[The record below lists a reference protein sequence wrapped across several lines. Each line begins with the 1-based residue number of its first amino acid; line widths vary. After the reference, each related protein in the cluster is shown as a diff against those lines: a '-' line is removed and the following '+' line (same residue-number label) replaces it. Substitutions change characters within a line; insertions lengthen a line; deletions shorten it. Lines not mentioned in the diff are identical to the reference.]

1 MRIDI
6 LTIFPSLINSFVTE
20 SLIGKAQ
27 ESGTLEISALD
38 LREGASGAHKAVDDT
53 PFGGGPG
60 MVLKPEPIFNIVET
74 KNPPRPLYLLS
85 PAGEPFSHSKAKDL
99 SKLDGFSLLCGR
111 YEGVDQRVRDHLI
124 DGEISLGDF
133 VLAGGEIA
141 ALAIV
146 ETVTR
151 LIPGVMGNLESAAS
165 ESFTQGL
172 LEYPQYTRPWEYK
185 GLTPPNILRSGNHE
199 EIKLWKKAK
208 ALEITVSNRP
218 DLIEK
223 RGGLTDEEQSL
234 LEKKFT

>member
-85 PAGEPFSHSKAKDL
+85 PAGEPFSHSKAKEL

-151 LIPGVMGNLESAAS
+151 LVPGVMGNLESAAS

-185 GLTPPNILRSGNHE
+185 GLTPPDILRSGNHK
-199 EIKLWKKAK
+199 EIELWKKAK

-223 RGGLTDEEQSL
+223 RGGLTDEEQNL

>member
-6 LTIFPSLINSFVTE
+6 LTIFPSLINSFVNE

-38 LREGASGAHKAVDDT
+38 IREGASGVHKAVDDT

-60 MVLKPEPIFNIVET
+60 MVLKPDPIFNVVEN

-85 PAGEPFSHSKAKDL
+85 PAGEPFSHSKAKEL

-141 ALAIV
+141 ALAVV

-151 LIPGVMGNLESAAS
+151 LIPGVMGNIKSAAS

-172 LEYPQYTRPWEYK
+172 LEYPQYTRPWDFE
-185 GLTPPNILRSGNHE
+185 GLTPPDILRSGNHE
-199 EIKLWKKAK
+199 EIELWRKAK
-208 ALEITVSNRP
+208 ALEITLSNRP

-223 RGGLTDEEQSL
+223 RGGLTDQEQNL
-234 LEKKFT
+234 LERKFT

>member
-85 PAGEPFSHSKAKDL
+85 PAGEPFSHSKAKEL

-111 YEGVDQRVRDHLI
+111 YEGVDQRVRHHLI

-141 ALAIV
+141 ALAVV

-151 LIPGVMGNLESAAS
+151 LIPGVMGNIESAAS

-172 LEYPQYTRPWEYK
+172 LEYPQYTRPWDFE
-185 GLTPPNILRSGNHE
+185 GLTPPDILRSGNHE
-199 EIKLWKKAK
+199 EIELWRKAK
-208 ALEITVSNRP
+208 ALEITLSNRP

-223 RGGLTDEEQSL
+223 RGGLTDQEQSL
-234 LEKKFT
+234 LERKFT

>member
-6 LTIFPSLINSFVTE
+6 LTIFPSLINSFVNE

-38 LREGASGAHKAVDDT
+38 IREGASGVHKAVDDT

-60 MVLKPEPIFNIVET
+60 MVLKPDPIFNVVET

-85 PAGEPFSHSKAKDL
+85 PAGEPFSHSKAKEL

-141 ALAIV
+141 ALAVV

-151 LIPGVMGNLESAAS
+151 LIPGVMGNIESAAS

-172 LEYPQYTRPWEYK
+172 LEYPQYTRPWDFE
-185 GLTPPNILRSGNHE
+185 GLTPPDILRSGNHE
-199 EIKLWKKAK
+199 EIELWRKAK
-208 ALEITVSNRP
+208 ALEITLSNRP

-223 RGGLTDEEQSL
+223 RGGLTDQEQSL
-234 LEKKFT
+234 LERKFT

>member
-85 PAGEPFSHSKAKDL
+85 PAGEPFSHSKAKEL

-185 GLTPPNILRSGNHE
+185 GLTPPDILRSGNHK

-223 RGGLTDEEQSL
+223 RGGLTDEEQRL

>member
-6 LTIFPSLINSFVTE
+6 LTIFPSLINSFVNE

-38 LREGASGAHKAVDDT
+38 IREGASGVHKAVDDT

-60 MVLKPEPIFNIVET
+60 MVLKPDPIFNVVEN

-85 PAGEPFSHSKAKDL
+85 PAGEPFSHSKAKEL

-141 ALAIV
+141 ALAVV

-151 LIPGVMGNLESAAS
+151 LIPGVMGNIESATS
-165 ESFTQGL
+165 ESFTEGL
-172 LEYPQYTRPWEYK
+172 LEYPQYTRPWDFE
-185 GLTPPNILRSGNHE
+185 GLTPPDILRSGNHK
-199 EIKLWKKAK
+199 EIELWRKAK
-208 ALEITVSNRP
+208 ALEITLSNRP

-223 RGGLTDEEQSL
+223 RGGLTDQEQSL
-234 LEKKFT
+234 LERKFT

>member
-85 PAGEPFSHSKAKDL
+85 PAGEPFNHSKAKEL

-185 GLTPPNILRSGNHE
+185 GLTPPDILRSGNHK

>member
-1 MRIDI
+1 DI

-38 LREGASGAHKAVDDT
+38 LREGTSGAHKAVDDT

-85 PAGEPFSHSKAKDL
+85 PAGEPFSHSKAKEL

-185 GLTPPNILRSGNHE
+185 GLTPPNILRSGNHK

>member
-38 LREGASGAHKAVDDT
+38 LREGASGAHKAVDDN

-60 MVLKPEPIFNIVET
+60 MVLKPEPIFNIVEN

-85 PAGEPFSHSKAKDL
+85 PAGEPFNHSKAKEL

-151 LIPGVMGNLESAAS
+151 LVPGVMGNLESAAS

-185 GLTPPNILRSGNHE
+185 GLTPPDILRSGNHK

>member
-6 LTIFPSLINSFVTE
+6 LTIFPTLINSFVTE

-85 PAGEPFSHSKAKDL
+85 PAGEPFSHSKAKEL

-151 LIPGVMGNLESAAS
+151 LVPGVMGNLESAAS

-185 GLTPPNILRSGNHE
+185 GLTPPDILRSGNHK

>member
-6 LTIFPSLINSFVTE
+6 LTIFPSLINSFVNE

-38 LREGASGAHKAVDDT
+38 IREGASGVHKAVDDT

-60 MVLKPEPIFNIVET
+60 MVLKPGPIFNVVEN

-85 PAGEPFSHSKAKDL
+85 PAGEPFSHSKAKEL

-141 ALAIV
+141 ALAVV

-151 LIPGVMGNLESAAS
+151 LIPGVMGNIESAAS

-172 LEYPQYTRPWEYK
+172 LEYPQYTRPWDFE
-185 GLTPPNILRSGNHE
+185 GLTPPDILRSGNHE
-199 EIKLWKKAK
+199 EIELWRKAK
-208 ALEITVSNRP
+208 ALEITLSNRP

-223 RGGLTDEEQSL
+223 RGGLTDQEQSL
-234 LEKKFT
+234 LERKFT

>member
-124 DGEISLGDF
+124 DGEISLGDI

-185 GLTPPNILRSGNHE
+185 GLTPPNILRSGNHK

>member
-6 LTIFPSLINSFVTE
+6 LTIFPSLINSFVNE

-38 LREGASGAHKAVDDT
+38 IREGASGVHKAVDDT

-60 MVLKPEPIFNIVET
+60 MVLKPAPIFTVVEN

-85 PAGEPFSHSKAKDL
+85 PAGEPFSHSKAKEL

-141 ALAIV
+141 ALAVV

-151 LIPGVMGNLESAAS
+151 LIPGVMGNIESAAS

-172 LEYPQYTRPWEYK
+172 LEYPQYTRPWDFE
-185 GLTPPNILRSGNHE
+185 GLTPPDILRSGNHE
-199 EIKLWKKAK
+199 EIELWRKAK
-208 ALEITVSNRP
+208 ALEITLSNRP

-223 RGGLTDEEQSL
+223 RGGLTDQEQSL
-234 LEKKFT
+234 LERKFT

>member
-53 PFGGGPG
+53 PYGGGPG

-85 PAGEPFSHSKAKDL
+85 PAGEPFSHSKAKEL

-151 LIPGVMGNLESAAS
+151 LVPGVMGNLESAES

-185 GLTPPNILRSGNHE
+185 GLTPPDILRSGNHKQIE
-199 EIKLWKKAK
+199 LWKKAK
-208 ALEITVSNRP
+208 ALEITVRNRP

-223 RGGLTDEEQSL
+223 RGGLTDEEQRL

>member
-185 GLTPPNILRSGNHE
+185 GLTPPDILRSGNHK

-223 RGGLTDEEQSL
+223 RGGLTDEEQRL

>member
-85 PAGEPFSHSKAKDL
+85 PAGEPFSHSKAKEL

-151 LIPGVMGNLESAAS
+151 LVPGVMGNLESATS

-185 GLTPPNILRSGNHE
+185 GLTPPDILRSGNHK

>member
-185 GLTPPNILRSGNHE
+185 GLTPPNILRSGNHK

-208 ALEITVSNRP
+208 ALEITMSNRP

>member
-133 VLAGGEIA
+133 VLAGREIA

-165 ESFTQGL
+165 ESFL
-172 LEYPQYTRPWEYK
+172 
-185 GLTPPNILRSGNHE
+185 S
-199 EIKLWKKAK
+199 
-208 ALEITVSNRP
+208 
-218 DLIEK
+218 LIHI
-223 RGGLTDEEQSL
+223 
-234 LEKKFT
+234 

>member
-151 LIPGVMGNLESAAS
+151 LVPGVMGNLESAES

-185 GLTPPNILRSGNHE
+185 GLTPPDILRSGNHK

>member
-6 LTIFPSLINSFVTE
+6 LTIFPSLINTFVTE

-85 PAGEPFSHSKAKDL
+85 PAGEPFSHSKAKEL

-151 LIPGVMGNLESAAS
+151 LVPGVMGNLESAAS

-185 GLTPPNILRSGNHE
+185 GLTPPDILRSGNHK

>member
-60 MVLKPEPIFNIVET
+60 MVLKPEPIFNIVES

-85 PAGEPFSHSKAKDL
+85 PAGEPFDHSKAKEL

-151 LIPGVMGNLESAAS
+151 LVPGVMGNLESAAS

-185 GLTPPNILRSGNHE
+185 GLTPPDILRSGNHK

>member
-6 LTIFPSLINSFVTE
+6 LTIFPSLINTFVTE

-60 MVLKPEPIFNIVET
+60 MVLKPEPIFNIVEN

-85 PAGEPFSHSKAKDL
+85 PAGEPFNHSKAKEL

-151 LIPGVMGNLESAAS
+151 LVPGVMGNLESAAS

-185 GLTPPNILRSGNHE
+185 GLTPPDILRSGNHK
-199 EIKLWKKAK
+199 EIELWKKAK
-208 ALEITVSNRP
+208 ALEITMSNRP

>member
-6 LTIFPSLINSFVTE
+6 LTIFPTLINSFVTE

-185 GLTPPNILRSGNHE
+185 GLTPPDILRSGNHK

-208 ALEITVSNRP
+208 ALEITMSNRP

-223 RGGLTDEEQSL
+223 RGGLTDEEQNL

>member
-38 LREGASGAHKAVDDT
+38 LREGASGAHKTVDDT

-85 PAGEPFSHSKAKDL
+85 PAGEPFNHSKAKEL

-151 LIPGVMGNLESAAS
+151 LVPGVMGNLESAES

-172 LEYPQYTRPWEYK
+172 LEYPQYTRPWDFE
-185 GLTPPNILRSGNHE
+185 GLTPPDILRSGNHE
-199 EIKLWKKAK
+199 EIELWRKAK
-208 ALEITVSNRP
+208 ALEITLSNRP

-223 RGGLTDEEQSL
+223 RGGLTDQEQSL
-234 LEKKFT
+234 LERKFT

>member
-6 LTIFPSLINSFVTE
+6 LTIFPTLINSFVTE

-185 GLTPPNILRSGNHE
+185 GLTPPDILRSGNHK

>member
-27 ESGTLEISALD
+27 ESGALEISALD

-185 GLTPPNILRSGNHE
+185 GLTPPNILRSGNHK

>member
-85 PAGEPFSHSKAKDL
+85 PAGEPFNHSKAKEL

-185 GLTPPNILRSGNHE
+185 GLTPPDILRSGNHK
-199 EIKLWKKAK
+199 EIELWKKAK

>member
-85 PAGEPFSHSKAKDL
+85 PAGEPFSHSKAKEL

-185 GLTPPNILRSGNHE
+185 GLTPPDILRSGNHK
-199 EIKLWKKAK
+199 EIELWKKAK

>member
-85 PAGEPFSHSKAKDL
+85 PAGEPFSHSKAKEL

-151 LIPGVMGNLESAAS
+151 LVPGVMGNLESAES

-185 GLTPPNILRSGNHE
+185 GLTPPDILRSGNHK

>member
-6 LTIFPSLINSFVTE
+6 LTIFPTLINSFVTE

-85 PAGEPFSHSKAKDL
+85 PAGEPFSHSKAKEL

-151 LIPGVMGNLESAAS
+151 LVPGVMGNLESAES

-172 LEYPQYTRPWEYK
+172 LEYPQYTRPWEFK
-185 GLTPPNILRSGNHE
+185 GLTPPDILRSGNHK

-208 ALEITVSNRP
+208 ALEITMSNRP

>member
-6 LTIFPSLINSFVTE
+6 LTIFPSLINSFVNE

-38 LREGASGAHKAVDDT
+38 IREGASGVHKAVDDT

-60 MVLKPEPIFNIVET
+60 MVLKPDPIFNVVEN

-85 PAGEPFSHSKAKDL
+85 PAGEPFSHSKAKEL

-141 ALAIV
+141 ALAVV

-151 LIPGVMGNLESAAS
+151 LIPGVMGNIESAAS

-172 LEYPQYTRPWEYK
+172 LEYPQYTRPWDFE
-185 GLTPPNILRSGNHE
+185 GLTPPDILRSGNHE
-199 EIKLWKKAK
+199 EIELWRKAK
-208 ALEITVSNRP
+208 AIEITLSNRP

-223 RGGLTDEEQSL
+223 RGGLTDQEQSL
-234 LEKKFT
+234 LERKFT

>member
-85 PAGEPFSHSKAKDL
+85 PAGEPFNHSKAKEL

-151 LIPGVMGNLESAAS
+151 LVPGVMGNLESAAS

-185 GLTPPNILRSGNHE
+185 GLTPPDILRSGNHKQ
-199 EIKLWKKAK
+199 IKLWKKAK

>member
-85 PAGEPFSHSKAKDL
+85 PAGEPFNHSKAKEL

-151 LIPGVMGNLESAAS
+151 LVPGVMGNLESAES

-172 LEYPQYTRPWEYK
+172 LEYPQYTRPWEFK
-185 GLTPPNILRSGNHE
+185 GLTPPDILRSGNHK
-199 EIKLWKKAK
+199 EIELWKKAK
-208 ALEITVSNRP
+208 ALEITMSNRP

>member
-85 PAGEPFSHSKAKDL
+85 PAGEPFSHSKAKEL

-151 LIPGVMGNLESAAS
+151 LVPGVMGNLESAAS
-165 ESFTQGL
+165 ESFAQGL

-185 GLTPPNILRSGNHE
+185 GLTPPDILRSGNHK

-223 RGGLTDEEQSL
+223 RGGLTDEEQRL

>member
-85 PAGEPFSHSKAKDL
+85 PAGEPFSHSKAKEL

-151 LIPGVMGNLESAAS
+151 LVPGVMGNLESAAS

-185 GLTPPNILRSGNHE
+185 GLTPPDILRSGNHK

>member
-27 ESGTLEISALD
+27 ESGTLEIFALD
-38 LREGASGAHKAVDDT
+38 LREGASGVHKAVDDT

-185 GLTPPNILRSGNHE
+185 GLTPPNILRSGNHK

>member
-6 LTIFPSLINSFVTE
+6 LTIFPSLINSFANE

-27 ESGTLEISALD
+27 ESGRLEISALD
-38 LREGASGAHKAVDDT
+38 IREGASGVHKAVDDT

-60 MVLKPEPIFNIVET
+60 MVLKPDPIFNVVEN

-85 PAGEPFSHSKAKDL
+85 PAGEPFSHSKAKEL

-141 ALAIV
+141 ALAVV

-151 LIPGVMGNLESAAS
+151 LIPGVMGNIESAAS

-172 LEYPQYTRPWEYK
+172 LEYPQYTRPWDFE
-185 GLTPPNILRSGNHE
+185 GLTPPDILRSGNHE
-199 EIKLWKKAK
+199 QIKLWRKAK
-208 ALEITVSNRP
+208 ALEITLSNRP

-223 RGGLTDEEQSL
+223 RGGLTDQEQSL
-234 LEKKFT
+234 LERKFT

>member
-6 LTIFPSLINSFVTE
+6 LTIFPSLINSFVNE

-38 LREGASGAHKAVDDT
+38 IREGASGVHKAVDDT

-60 MVLKPEPIFNIVET
+60 MVLKPDPIFNVVEN

-85 PAGEPFSHSKAKDL
+85 PAGEPFSHSKAKEL

-141 ALAIV
+141 ALAVV

-151 LIPGVMGNLESAAS
+151 LIPGVMGNIESAAS

-172 LEYPQYTRPWEYK
+172 LEYPQYTRPWDFE
-185 GLTPPNILRSGNHE
+185 GLTPPDILRSGNHE
-199 EIKLWKKAK
+199 QIKLWRKAK
-208 ALEITVSNRP
+208 ALEITLSNRP

-223 RGGLTDEEQSL
+223 RGGLTDDEQSL
-234 LEKKFT
+234 LIRKFK